1 MCYVALFLQ
10 LSKVCEDLVVMILG
24 AGLSVPQSLSVDSLL
39 PHTSPQIPILCML
52 PPSPPP
58 PPASS
63 ATAAAACSASGHNP
77 VTLLEAAAAQMKRK
91 FLSFTLLNEEHSD
104 ELMVE
109 LSQVACEES
118 WVVVEHCHLHDN
130 WKQVLQQV
138 IKV

>member
-1 MCYVALFLQ
+1 MA
-10 LSKVCEDLVVMILG
+10 
-24 AGLSVPQSLSVDSLL
+24 
-39 PHTSPQIPILCML
+39 
-52 PPSPPP
+52 
-58 PPASS
+58 
-63 ATAAAACSASGHNP
+63 
-77 VTLLEAAAAQMKRK
+77 LLEAAAAQMKRK
-91 FLSFTLLNEEHSD
+91 FLSFTLLIEEHSD